1 MTPTQ
6 GFVYVVDD
14 DASFRRSVSRLL
26 STVGYEVAVFSSGT
40 AFFAQHSARSRGC
53 VLADLHMPG
62 CNGLELQS
70 QLITSGNPLP
80 VVFISGNGTIPST
93 VKAMRNGA
101 VDFLTKCAPENE
113 LLAAIAQALL
123 QDKTQ
128 HARRR
133 TIEKMQAFYHQ
144 LSARER
150 EVFAR
155 VITGDLNK
163 QIADD
168 LGIALRTVKLHRTN
182 ISRKLGMP
190 SVPEWIQVWNMIRD
204 GEI

>member
-1 MTPTQ
+1 MTMIE

-26 STVGYEVAVFSSGT
+26 SAVGYQVASFPSGP
-40 AFFAQHSARSRGC
+40 AFMAQHSTGNRGC

-62 CNGLELQS
+62 CNGLDLQARLAAS
-70 QLITSGNPLP
+70 ENPLP
-80 VVFISGNGTIPST
+80 VVFLSGNGTIPST

-101 VDFLTKCAPENE
+101 VDFLTKCAPEAE

-123 QDKTQ
+123 LDEVQ
-128 HARRR
+128 HAQRGSL
-133 TIEKMQAFYHQ
+133 KQMQALY
-144 LSARER
+144 ARLTLREC

-155 VITGDLNK
+155 VIVGDLNK

-168 LGIALRTVKLHRTN
+168 LGIVLRTVKLHRTH

-190 SVPEWIQVWNMIRD
+190 SVPEWIQLWNTIHQ
-204 GEI
+204 